1 MGCSESV
8 IIENNSIESEEDLND
23 KMEEFL
29 SNFKL
34 NCYNLK
40 DSELTVSQ
48 FNFISEEFERVFNKP
63 IARKVLYDYY
73 NC

>member
-1 MGCSESV
+1 MGCSESA
-8 IIENNSIESEEDLND
+8 IEENEMVSNESDLNE

-34 NCYNLK
+34 NCYKLK
-40 DSELTVSQ
+40 DSELTISQ
-48 FNFISEEFERVFNKP
+48 FNFISSEFERTFNKP
-63 IARKVLYDYY
+63 IARNVLYNYY

>member
-8 IIENNSIESEEDLND
+8 IVENEIISNESELND

-29 SNFKL
+29 SNFKV

-63 IARKVLYDYY
+63 ISRKVLYDYY

>member
-8 IIENNSIESEEDLND
+8 IEENEIISNESDLNE

-40 DSELTVSQ
+40 DYELTVSK
-48 FNFISEEFERVFNKP
+48 FNFISEEFERTFNKP
-63 IARKVLYDYY
+63 IARKVLYNYY

>member
-8 IIENNSIESEEDLND
+8 IAENETISNESDLND

-34 NCYNLK
+34 NCYKLK

-48 FNFISEEFERVFNKP
+48 FNFISEEFERVFDKRISRN
-63 IARKVLYDYY
+63 VLYDYY

>member
-1 MGCSESV
+1 MGCYESV
-8 IIENNSIESEEDLND
+8 IVENNNIERKEDLND

-34 NCYNLK
+34 NCYKLK
-40 DSELTVSQ
+40 DYELTVSQ
-48 FNFISEEFERVFNKP
+48 FNFISDEFERVFNKR
-63 IARKVLYDYY
+63 ISRNVLYDYY

>member
-8 IIENNSIESEEDLND
+8 IVENKTIRNENDLND

-34 NCYNLK
+34 NCYKLK
-40 DSELTVSQ
+40 DSELIVSQ
-48 FNFISEEFERVFNKP
+48 FNFISEEFERVFNKH
-63 IARKVLYDYY
+63 ISRKVLYDYY